1 MKKENSDK
9 FLLDSRRELAGCSLA
24 GPIGRHVRVHVS
36 TCAYGRIYLEIQ
48 IAVGMRAVS
57 FLLASA
63 NETTGRRKG
72 KREEGGRERERGGTD
87 VCHQS
92 SALAIIIHSNDDGC
106 LYPWAWCD

>member
-9 FLLDSRRELAGCSLA
+9 FLLDSRRELASWLAARSLA
-24 GPIGRHVRVHVS
+24 RSVGTYAYTCPRVR
-36 TCAYGRIYLEIQ
+36 TYGRIYLEIQ

-72 KREEGGRERERGGTD
+72 KGEREGERERWD
-87 VCHQS
+87 R
-92 SALAIIIHSNDDGC
+92 C
-106 LYPWAWCD
+106 LPPKFTARDNYPF